1 MVSSEV
7 GEIAARIKWTAQA
20 GRGINAYRVTLP
32 TEALDPS
39 DRTCSSEREAASRAS
54 ITAARTA
61 AFAAEPALAIA
72 EDAAAVA
79 VSATTPATMVREPQ
93 SRLLPSGS
101 LCDLLLKILS
111 SVGRCSRRR
120 GSGQSGSGML
130 LPGRSSLVEGC
141 CIPAIVQHDAAA

>member
-1 MVSSEV
+1 MT
-7 GEIAARIKWTAQA
+7 ARA

-79 VSATTPATMVREPQ
+79 VSATTPATMVARTPVTA
-93 SRLLPSGS
+93 SPFG
-101 LCDLLLKILS
+101 
-111 SVGRCSRRR
+111 V
-120 GSGQSGSGML
+120 
-130 LPGRSSLVEGC
+130 V
-141 CIPAIVQHDAAA
+141 V